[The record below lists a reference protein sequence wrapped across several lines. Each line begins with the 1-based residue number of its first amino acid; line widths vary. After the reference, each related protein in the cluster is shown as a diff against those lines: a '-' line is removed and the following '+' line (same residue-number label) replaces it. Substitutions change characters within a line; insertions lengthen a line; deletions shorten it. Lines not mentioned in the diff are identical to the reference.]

1 MRKTGRAPNEHAD
14 PHLLAA
20 FSEIAERIARSL
32 SLPAGS
38 SPIRMFVAG
47 GVAVHY
53 YTGVRPTRD
62 VDAVFSHKMLL
73 PADLDVNYLDANG
86 TPRLLYFD
94 RQYNDTFGLL
104 HEDAND
110 DSVSICL
117 PGVDAKKLDVRLLS
131 PLDVAVSKLAR
142 FENHDRTDILAL
154 AEAGLI
160 TGRQLRRRAEEALAA
175 YVGNVAGVR
184 VSLDLAC
191 KLIADVEAR
200 KRGRAPVKPGRRR

>member
-1 MRKTGRAPNEHAD
+1 MRKNSTRPSEQSD

-20 FSEIAERIARSL
+20 FSEIAERIERSL
-32 SLPAGS
+32 SLPERAP
-38 SPIRMFVAG
+38 PIRMFVAG

-62 VDAVFSHKMLL
+62 VDAVFSHKVLL
-73 PADLDVNYLDANG
+73 PSDLDVNYLDETG

-104 HEDAND
+104 HEEAND
-110 DSVSICL
+110 DSISIRL
-117 PGVDAKKLDVRLLS
+117 SGVDARKLDVRLLS

-160 TGRQLRRRAEEALAA
+160 TERQLRSRAEEALAA
-175 YVGNVAGVR
+175 YVGNVAGLR

-191 KLIADVEAR
+191 KLVAEVESSR
-200 KRGRAPVKPGRRR
+200 RGRVPARPGRRR

>member
-1 MRKTGRAPNEHAD
+1 MRKPGRQPSEHAD

-32 SLPAGS
+32 SLPEGGP
-38 SPIRMFVAG
+38 PIRMFVAG

-62 VDAVFSHKMLL
+62 VDAVFSHKLLL
-73 PADLDVNYLDANG
+73 PADLDVNYLDAIG

-117 PGVDAKKLDVRLLS
+117 KGVDTSKLDVRLLS

-142 FENHDRTDILAL
+142 FEDHDRTDILAL
-154 AEAGLI
+154 AEGGLI
-160 TGRQLRRRAEEALAA
+160 TARQLRRRAEEALAG

-191 KLIADVEAR
+191 ALIADVEAS
-200 KRGRAPVKPGRRR
+200 KRGQAPAKPGRRR

>member
-1 MRKTGRAPNEHAD
+1 
-14 PHLLAA
+14 LLAA

-32 SLPAGS
+32 NLPAGDP
-38 SPIRMFVAG
+38 PIRMFVAG

-62 VDAVFSHKMLL
+62 VDAVFSHKVLL
-73 PADLDVNYLDANG
+73 PADLDVNYLDASG
-86 TPRLLYFD
+86 APRLLYFD
-94 RQYNDTFGLL
+94 RQCSDTFGLL

-110 DSVSICL
+110 DSLSIRL
-117 PGVDAKKLDVRLLS
+117 AGVDASKLDVRLLS

-160 TGRQLRRRAEEALAA
+160 TERRLRRRAEEALAA
-175 YVGNVAGVR
+175 YVGNTAGVR

-191 KLIADVEAR
+191 QLIAGVQAGR
-200 KRGRAPVKPGRRR
+200 RARAPAKPGRRR

>member
-1 MRKTGRAPNEHAD
+1 MRRTGTQPSEHAD
-14 PHLLAA
+14 PRLLAA

-32 SLPAGS
+32 SLPEGS
-38 SPIRMFVAG
+38 PPIRMFVAG
-47 GVAVHY
+47 GLAVHY

-62 VDAVFSHKMLL
+62 VDAAFSHKMLL
-73 PADLDVNYLDANG
+73 PADLDVNYVDAIG

-117 PGVDAKKLDVRLLS
+117 NGVDARKLDVRLLS

-142 FENHDRTDILAL
+142 FEDHDRTDILAL

-160 TGRQLRRRAEEALAA
+160 TGRRLRRRAKEALAA
-175 YVGNVAGVR
+175 YVGNIAGVL

-191 KLIADVEAR
+191 RLVADVEAG
-200 KRGRAPVKPGRRR
+200 KRGRASAKPGRRR

>member
-1 MRKTGRAPNEHAD
+1 MRRAGQPPSEHAD

-32 SLPAGS
+32 SLPAGGP
-38 SPIRMFVAG
+38 PIRMFVAG

-62 VDAVFSHKMLL
+62 VDAVFSHKVLL

-110 DSVSICL
+110 DSVSIRL
-117 PGVDAKKLDVRLLS
+117 HGVDASKLDVRLLS

-154 AEAGLI
+154 AKAGLI
-160 TGRQLRRRAEEALAA
+160 TGRQLRKRAEEALAA
-175 YVGNVAGVR
+175 YVGNIAGVR

-191 KLIADVEAR
+191 QLIAEVEAG
-200 KRGRAPVKPGRRR
+200 KRGRAPAKPGRRR

>member
-1 MRKTGRAPNEHAD
+1 MRKTGTRPSEQAD

-32 SLPAGS
+32 SLPEGAP
-38 SPIRMFVAG
+38 PIRMFVAG

-62 VDAVFSHKMLL
+62 VDAVFSHRMLL
-73 PADLDVNYLDANG
+73 PADLDVNYVDAAG
-86 TPRLLYFD
+86 APRLLYFD

-110 DSVSICL
+110 DSVSIRL
-117 PGVDAKKLDVRLLS
+117 PGVDTRKLDVRLLS

-142 FENHDRTDILAL
+142 FEDHDRTDILAL

-160 TGRQLRRRAEEALAA
+160 TERQLRRRAEEALAA

-191 KLIADVEAR
+191 KLIADVEAN
-200 KRGRAPVKPGRRR
+200 KRGGAPAKPGRRR

>member
-1 MRKTGRAPNEHAD
+1 M
-14 PHLLAA
+14 LAA

-32 SLPAGS
+32 SLPQGAP
-38 SPIRMFVAG
+38 PIRMFVAG

-62 VDAVFSHKMLL
+62 VDAVFSRRMLL
-73 PADLDVNYLDANG
+73 PADLDVNYLDETG

-110 DSVSICL
+110 DSISICL
-117 PGVDAKKLDVRLLS
+117 SGVDTKKLDVRLLS

-142 FENHDRTDILAL
+142 FEDHDRTDIQAL

-160 TGRQLRRRAEEALAA
+160 TERQLRRRAEEALAA
-175 YVGNVAGVR
+175 YVGDVTGVR

-191 KLIADVEAR
+191 KLVADVKASR
-200 KRGRAPVKPGRRR
+200 RGQTPGKPGRRR

>member
-1 MRKTGRAPNEHAD
+1 MRKTRTQPSEHAD

-32 SLPAGS
+32 SLPEGGP
-38 SPIRMFVAG
+38 PIRMFVAG

-62 VDAVFSHKMLL
+62 VDAVFSHRMLL
-73 PADLDVNYLDANG
+73 PADLDVNYVDAIG

-104 HEDAND
+104 HENAND

-117 PGVDAKKLDVRLLS
+117 NGVDTKKLDVRLLS

-142 FENHDRTDILAL
+142 FEDHDRTDILAL
-154 AEAGLI
+154 AEAGLM
-160 TGRQLRRRAEEALAA
+160 TERQLRRRAEEALAA

-191 KLIADVEAR
+191 KLIAEIEGSKRRQAPAR
-200 KRGRAPVKPGRRR
+200 PGRRR

>member
-1 MRKTGRAPNEHAD
+1 MRSAATQPSEHAD

-32 SLPAGS
+32 SLPESG

-62 VDAVFSHKMLL
+62 VDAVFSHRMLL
-73 PADLDVNYLDANG
+73 PADLDVNYIDAMG

-110 DSVSICL
+110 DSISIRL
-117 PGVDAKKLDVRLLS
+117 DGVDPNKLDVRLLS

-142 FENHDRTDILAL
+142 FEDHDRTDIRAL

-160 TGRQLRRRAEEALAA
+160 AERQLRRRAEEALAA
-175 YVGNVAGVR
+175 YVGNTADVR

-191 KLIADVEAR
+191 KLIADIESSR
-200 KRGRAPVKPGRRR
+200 RAPARPGRRR

>member
-1 MRKTGRAPNEHAD
+1 MRKTATRPSEEAD

-32 SLPAGS
+32 SLPEGAP
-38 SPIRMFVAG
+38 PIRMFVAG

-53 YTGVRPTRD
+53 YTGVRSTRD
-62 VDAVFSHKMLL
+62 VDAVFSRRVLL
-73 PADLDVNYLDANG
+73 PADLDVNYLDAG
-86 TPRLLYFD
+86 GAPRLLYFD
-94 RQYNDTFGLL
+94 RQYNDAFGLL

-110 DSVSICL
+110 DSVSIRL
-117 PGVDAKKLDVRLLS
+117 DGVDASKLDVRLLS

-142 FENHDRTDILAL
+142 FEDHDRTDILAL

-160 TGRQLRRRAEEALAA
+160 TERQFRKRAEEALAA

-184 VSLDLAC
+184 TSLDRAC
-191 KLIADVEAR
+191 KLVADVEANR
-200 KRGRAPVKPGRRR
+200 RGRAPARPGRRR

>member
-1 MRKTGRAPNEHAD
+1 MRKACRQPSEHAD

-32 SLPAGS
+32 SLPEGGP
-38 SPIRMFVAG
+38 PIRMFVAG

-62 VDAVFSHKMLL
+62 VDAVFSHRMLL
-73 PADLDVNYLDANG
+73 PADLDVNYVDATG
-86 TPRLLYFD
+86 VPRLLYFD

-110 DSVSICL
+110 DSVSIRL
-117 PGVDAKKLDVRLLS
+117 RGVDAKKLDVRLLS

-142 FENHDRTDILAL
+142 FEAHDRSDILAL

-160 TGRQLRRRAEEALAA
+160 TERQLRRRAEEALAG

-191 KLIADVEAR
+191 TLVADVEAN
-200 KRGRAPVKPGRRR
+200 KRGQAPAKPGRRR

>member
-1 MRKTGRAPNEHAD
+1 MRNPGRQPSEQAD
-14 PHLLAA
+14 SHLLAA

-32 SLPAGS
+32 SLPEGAP
-38 SPIRMFVAG
+38 PIRMFVAG

-62 VDAVFSHKMLL
+62 VDAVFSHRMLL
-73 PADLDVNYLDANG
+73 PADLDVNYLDETG

-104 HEDAND
+104 HENAND
-110 DSVSICL
+110 DSISICL
-117 PGVDAKKLDVRLLS
+117 SGVDTNKLDVRLLS

-142 FENHDRTDILAL
+142 FEEHDRTDIQAL

-160 TGRQLRRRAEEALAA
+160 TERQLRRRAEEALAA
-175 YVGNVAGVR
+175 YVGDVTGVR
-184 VSLDLAC
+184 VSLALAC
-191 KLIADVEAR
+191 KLVADVEAS
-200 KRGRAPVKPGRRR
+200 KRGQAPGKPGRRR

>member
-1 MRKTGRAPNEHAD
+1 MRKATPPSEHAD

-32 SLPAGS
+32 SLPEGG
-38 SPIRMFVAG
+38 PPVRMFVAG
-47 GVAVHY
+47 GIAVHY

-62 VDAVFSHKMLL
+62 VDAVFSHRLLL
-73 PADLDVNYLDANG
+73 PADLDVNYIDAMG

-104 HEDAND
+104 HEDANE
-110 DSVSICL
+110 DSVPIRL
-117 PGVDAKKLDVRLLS
+117 NGVDTGKLDVRLLS

-142 FENHDRTDILAL
+142 FEDHDRTDIRAL

-160 TGRQLRRRAEEALAA
+160 TERRLRSRAEEALAA

-191 KLIADVEAR
+191 KLIADVEAAR
-200 KRGRAPVKPGRRR
+200 RARTRAKPGRRR